1 MWYNRQKGVILMNKD
16 DIKYILFSEK
26 EIAETVSRLAARI
39 NADYGGEEIIVGVV
53 LKGSLTFAADLI
65 RKLDMPIRLDFIQ
78 ASSYGS
84 GSKSTGQVKIKKDLE
99 NDIGGKH
106 LLLIEDIIDSGNTLA
121 GLKKMLKDR
130 GPASVKICA
139 LLSKP
144 SRREVEIEAEY
155 IGAEI
160 PDEFVVGYGLD
171 YDEKYRNL
179 PYIGVLKPRVYG
191 GKE

>member
-1 MWYNRQKGVILMNKD
+1 MNND
-16 DIKYILFSEK
+16 DIKYVLFSEK
-26 EIAETVSRLAARI
+26 EIAEIVKTLAARI
-39 NADYGGEEIIVGVV
+39 NADYSGEEIIVGVV

-78 ASSYGS
+78 ASSYGG
-84 GSKSTGQVKIKKDLE
+84 GSKSTGHVKIKKDLE

-106 LLLIEDIIDSGNTLA
+106 LLLVEDIIDSGNTLA
-121 GLKKMLKDR
+121 GLTELLKNR

-179 PYIGVLKPRVYG
+179 PYIGVLQPRVYG

>member
-1 MWYNRQKGVILMNKD
+1 MNKD
-16 DIKYILFSEK
+16 YIKYVLFSEE
-26 EIAETVSRLAARI
+26 EIAEIVKTLAARI

-53 LKGSLTFAADLI
+53 LKGSLTFSADLI

-84 GSKSTGQVKIKKDLE
+84 GSKSSGKVKIKKDLE
-99 NDIGGKH
+99 NDIRDKH
-106 LLLIEDIIDSGNTLA
+106 LLLVEDIIYSGNTLA
-121 GLKKMLKDR
+121 GLKAMLKDR
-130 GPASVKICA
+130 EPASVKICA

-144 SRREVEIEAEY
+144 SRREAEIEAEY

-179 PYIGVLKPRVYG
+179 PYIGVLQPRVYG
-191 GKE
+191 GGE

>member
-1 MWYNRQKGVILMNKD
+1 MNKD
-16 DIKYILFSEK
+16 DINYVLFSEE
-26 EIAETVSRLAARI
+26 EIAGIVKTLAARI
-39 NADYGGEEIIVGVV
+39 NADYGDEEIIVGVV
-53 LKGSLTFAADLI
+53 LKGSLTFSADLI
-65 RKLDMPIRLDFIQ
+65 RKLDMPLRLDFIQ

-84 GSKSTGQVKIKKDLE
+84 GSKSSGKVKIKKDLE
-99 NDIGGKH
+99 NDIRGKH
-106 LLLIEDIIDSGNTLA
+106 LLLVEDIIDSGNTLA
-121 GLKKMLKDR
+121 ELKAMLEDR
-130 GPASVKICA
+130 EPASVKICA

-179 PYIGVLKPRVYG
+179 PYIGVLQPRVYG
-191 GKE
+191 GGE

>member
-179 PYIGVLKPRVYG
+179 PYIGVLQPRVYG